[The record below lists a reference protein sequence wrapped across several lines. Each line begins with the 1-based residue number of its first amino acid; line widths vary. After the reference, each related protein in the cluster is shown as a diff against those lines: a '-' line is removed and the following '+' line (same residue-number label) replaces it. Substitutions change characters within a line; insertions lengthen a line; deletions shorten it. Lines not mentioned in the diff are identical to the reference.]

1 MRHEPLWWAR
11 ARELRAKGL
20 SLPAIGRLVKK
31 DHTSVK
37 YAVDDEFRQRRIANQ
52 QEANK
57 NRSPQRSA
65 TPEAKHR
72 QKITRTALQEAE
84 ARGVNPDLI
93 LQEWGEPMRHCA

>member
-20 SLPAIGRLVKK
+20 TWPSIARLVKK
-31 DHTSVK
+31 DHTTVM
-37 YAVDDEFRQRRIANQ
+37 YAVDEEFRRRRLALKN
-52 QEANK
+52 EANK
-57 NRSPQRSA
+57 NRAPQKSA

-72 QKITRTALQEAE
+72 QKVTRTALLEAE

-93 LQEWGEPMRHCA
+93 LKEWGEPMRRCA